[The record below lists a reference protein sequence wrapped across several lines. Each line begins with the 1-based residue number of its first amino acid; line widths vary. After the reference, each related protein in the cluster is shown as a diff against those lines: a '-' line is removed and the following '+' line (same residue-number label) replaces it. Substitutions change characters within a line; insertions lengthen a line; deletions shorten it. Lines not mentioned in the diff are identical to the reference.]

1 MKPLR
6 IEMQAFGP
14 FAHRQVIDFREL
26 GSKTFF
32 LIHGPTGSGKTTLLD
47 GMCFA
52 LFGDSS
58 GGERE
63 GHQMRS
69 HHAQPDTLTEVCFDF
84 LLGADHYR
92 VRRIPEQT
100 RPAKRGSGLTT
111 QAQQAE
117 LVRVANAGPAET
129 AVPVAS
135 GWKDVTNKVSELL
148 GFESQ
153 QFRQVIMLPQGR
165 FRDFLMSKTQE
176 RERILQTLFGTELY
190 KRIEESLKRSAAEL
204 EKQANA
210 ARTQRQSHL
219 DAAGVANEA
228 ALAEREGEQQAA
240 LVARQADEIAAQGA
254 ASQAEATLGQ
264 GRLLEARFA
273 ERDAAQGALARQ
285 QAEQPAWQAR
295 RTQLAAARKA
305 AQVQPYARAAD
316 DANTEASRAATELH
330 GKRQALE
337 GARQTKVSAAAALE
351 RENARRPEIDL
362 AVLKMGE
369 LDALAGRVSALAAS
383 RAELASAS
391 KALAETDARLQGADK
406 ERAVRK
412 EELQALLSR
421 QQQAE
426 IQAAT
431 LPGHHSQWERLT
443 ALVTQRKSLDTENRD
458 QALRVAASKKAVE
471 TQDAARLGLTQARQ
485 ERERT
490 TQSWIAGQAARL
502 AHTLAAGQPC
512 PVCGATTHPAPAH
525 GDDALVQDETLREA
539 EAACVAAEGALG
551 QAEKA
556 LVSATTAEQVGA
568 GQLATLKANLGDACA
583 TPIAELEARRSE
595 AGNSV
600 RQAAESAKWLKEAE
614 VKVAQA
620 QAKVTQAEVAVGQ
633 IDTRRAQA
641 QQQVTLLQGQV
652 GEKEAGI
659 PAELA
664 DPQALAKARE
674 AAGRLLAS
682 LRKALA
688 ETEEKD
694 RKASTELA
702 KAEAGVQAAESA
714 HRQAEVR
721 RDGASQELGQRL
733 GAAGFADLAAY
744 SAGVM
749 DDEAVANLDEA
760 IQDFD
765 AQHKAAVERAA
776 RAASDVE
783 NLTRPDL
790 PALGTR
796 HEEAKA
802 AHVVAAKAVQEIQ
815 SALAETRKFR
825 GLLEQ
830 TNKKFVDLETRF
842 TVLKKVSDVAN
853 GVNPERMSFQRYVLA
868 TLLEEVLAATT
879 MRLRV
884 MSRGRYELHRRRE
897 PVSQKSAAGLD
908 LEIFDHYT
916 GTTRAV
922 STLSGGESFLAS
934 LALALGLSD
943 VVQSYS
949 GGIRLDAIFVD
960 EGFGTLDPES
970 LDFAIRALKDL
981 QQAGRLVG
989 IISHVAELK
998 EWIDARLELR
1008 ATQTGS
1014 VAEFVG

>member
-6 IEMQAFGP
+6 LEMQAFGP
-14 FAHRQVIDFREL
+14 FARRQVIDFRAL

-32 LIHGPTGSGKTTLLD
+32 LIHGPTGSGKTTILD
-47 GMCFA
+47 GMCYA

-69 HHAQPDTLTEVCFDF
+69 HHAQPDILTEVCFDF

-100 RPAKRGSGLTT
+100 RPAKRGGGLTT

-117 LVRVANAGPAET
+117 LVRVSNPGPT
-129 AVPVAS
+129 VPMAS
-135 GWKDVTNKVSELL
+135 GWRDVTDKVSGLL

-153 QFRQVIMLPQGR
+153 QFRQVIMLPQGK
-165 FRDFLMSKTQE
+165 FRDFLTSKTQE

-204 EKQANA
+204 DRQAST

-219 DAAGVANEA
+219 DATGVANEA

-264 GRLLEARFA
+264 GRLVEARFA
-273 ERDAAQGALARQ
+273 ERDAAQAALARH
-285 QAEQPAWQAR
+285 QAEQPTWQAR

-316 DANTEASRAATELH
+316 DANIEASRAAAELH

-337 GARQTKVSAAAALE
+337 GGIRIKASAAAALE
-351 RENARRPEIDL
+351 LENTRRPEIDL
-362 AVLKMGE
+362 AVLKIGE
-369 LDALAGRVSALAAS
+369 LEALAERVSALATS

-391 KALAETDARLQGADK
+391 KALAETETRLQGAEK
-406 ERAVRK
+406 EWAVHK

-421 QQQAE
+421 QQQAQ
-426 IQAAT
+426 IQAAA
-431 LPGHHSQWERLT
+431 LAGHQSQWERLRT
-443 ALVTQRKSLDTENRD
+443 LVALRKSLYTENRD
-458 QALRVAASKKAVE
+458 QTMRVAASKKAVE
-471 TQDAARLGLTQARQ
+471 TRDAARLGLTQAKQ
-485 ERERT
+485 ARERI
-490 TQSWIAGQAARL
+490 TQAWIAGQAARL
-502 AHTLAAGQPC
+502 AHNLVDGQPC
-512 PVCGATTHPAPAH
+512 PVCGATAHPAPAR
-525 GDDALVQDETLREA
+525 GDEALVQDETLRES
-539 EAACVAAEGALG
+539 EAACAAAEGALR
-551 QAEKA
+551 QAEDTVA
-556 LVSATTAEQVGA
+556 TATTAEQVGA
-568 GQLATLKANLGDACA
+568 ERLATLKANLGDACE
-583 TPIAELEARRSE
+583 TPITELEARCGE
-595 AGNSV
+595 ADNLV
-600 RQAAESAKWLKEAE
+600 RQAAESAKWLREAE
-614 VKVAQA
+614 VRVAQA
-620 QAKVTQAEVAVGQ
+620 QAKVAQAEAAVGQ
-633 IDTRRAQA
+633 IDTQRAQA
-641 QQQVTLLQGQV
+641 QLQVTLLQGQV
-652 GEKEAGI
+652 KEKEAGI

-664 DPQALAKARE
+664 DPQVLAKARE
-674 AAGRLLAS
+674 MADRLLAS

-688 ETEEKD
+688 EAEEKD
-694 RKASTELA
+694 RNASAELA
-702 KAEAGVQAAESA
+702 KAEAAVQAAESA
-714 HRQAEVR
+714 FRQAEVR
-721 RDGASQELGQRL
+721 RNATTQELLQRL
-733 GAAGFADLAAY
+733 TAAGFADLAAY
-744 SAGVM
+744 RAAVM
-749 DDEAVANLDEA
+749 DDEAVANLEEA

-765 AQHKAAVERAA
+765 AQHKAAFERAT
-776 RAASDVE
+776 RAASDVG
-783 NLTRPDL
+783 NLNRPDL
-790 PALGTR
+790 TALETR
-796 HEEAKA
+796 NQEAKA
-802 AHVVAAKAVQEIQ
+802 AYVVAAKAVQEIQ
-815 SALAETRKFR
+815 SALAETRKYLV
-825 GLLEQ
+825 LLEQ
-830 TNKKFVDLETRF
+830 TNKKFADLEARF
-842 TVLKKVSDVAN
+842 IVLKKVSDVAN

-879 MRLRV
+879 VRLRI
-884 MSRGRYELHRRRE
+884 MSRGRYEMHRRRE
-897 PVSQKSAAGLD
+897 PVSLKSAAGLD

-916 GTTRAV
+916 GTARAV

-943 VVQSYS
+943 VVQSYA

-998 EWIDARLELR
+998 EWIDARLELK
-1008 ATQTGS
+1008 ATQAGS